1 MELVLVAIGLVVL
14 VVGGELVVR
23 GASGLAVG
31 FGISPVII
39 GLTVVAFGTSS
50 PELAVSLGAA
60 LEGDPD
66 VAIGN
71 VVGSNIYNI
80 LLVLGLAALIGP
92 LIVRQQLIRFD
103 VPLVIG
109 VSVLLWLFV
118 LDGSL
123 SRLEGGVLFGLLVA
137 YLAISIRSGRKESS
151 SVTEEYRE
159 AIEPLASDRS
169 RLKDVLLF
177 AAGLGALMLG
187 ANALVTGAT
196 DLARSLGV
204 SELVLGLTVVAI
216 GTSMPELVTS
226 VMAALRGQRDLAV
239 GNVVG
244 SNIFNILGVLGLTA
258 ILAPGGIP
266 VPGNAISFDIPVM
279 TAVAVACL
287 PLAFTGRILR
297 RWEGA
302 LFVAYAVIYTA
313 YLVLDA
319 TAHALEDDLAGAMV
333 WFVLPLT
340 TVTLVTV
347 VVAEVRGRT
356 RLDDA

>member
-1 MELVLVAIGLVVL
+1 MTELALVGIGLVIL
-14 VVGGELVVR
+14 VVGGELIVR
-23 GASGLAVG
+23 GASGLALG
-31 FGISPVII
+31 FGISPIVV

-50 PELAVSLGAA
+50 PELAVSLGAT
-60 LEGDPD
+60 LDGNPD

-80 LLVLGLAALIGP
+80 LLVLGLATLIRP
-92 LIVRQQLIRFD
+92 LVVKQQLIRFD

-109 VSVLLWLFV
+109 VSVLLWLLV

-123 SRLEGGVLFGLLVA
+123 SRLEGGLLFGLLVA
-137 YLAISIRSGRKESS
+137 YTVISIRSGRRESA

-159 AIEPLASDRS
+159 AIEPKARGRS
-169 RLKDVLLF
+169 RIKDLLLF
-177 AAGLGALMLG
+177 AAGLAALVVG
-187 ANALVTGAT
+187 ANTLVSGAT

-204 SELVLGLTVVAI
+204 SELILGLTVVAI

-226 VMAALRGQRDLAV
+226 VVAALRGQRDLAV

-258 ILAPGGIP
+258 ILAPQGVP
-266 VPGNAISFDIPVM
+266 VASSAIAFDIPVM

-287 PLAFTGRILR
+287 PLLFTGRILR

-302 LFVAYAVIYTA
+302 LFVTYAAIYTT

-319 TAHALEDDLAGAMV
+319 AAHALQDDLAGAMV

-340 TVTLVTV
+340 AVTLVTV
-347 VVAEVRGRT
+347 VVAEVRGRA
-356 RLDDA
+356 RLA